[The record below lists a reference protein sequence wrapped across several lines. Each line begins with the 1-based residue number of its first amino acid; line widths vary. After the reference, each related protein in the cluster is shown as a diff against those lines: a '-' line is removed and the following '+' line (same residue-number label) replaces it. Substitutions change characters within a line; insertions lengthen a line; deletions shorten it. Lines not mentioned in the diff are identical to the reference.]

1 MMRTSKPINVGLRTG
16 TLEDSMIITK
26 ELSVV
31 FNRVNAPLTAL
42 QNINLS
48 VSYGQ
53 SCAVI
58 GPSGCGKSTLLYVL
72 AGLCSPT
79 GGVAYIDGKPAV
91 PKRRNTALIL
101 QDYGLLPWQTAWQNT
116 VLGLKI
122 RGVSPSEQKSVAA
135 EVLHDL
141 GLWQYRSHY
150 PAQLSGGQ
158 RQRVAIARA
167 LTLSPDLLL
176 MDEPFSS
183 LDALTRES
191 LQETLLGIWRRDKVT
206 SVLVTHNIE
215 EAVYLGQKILIF
227 SPRPGRILHCLDNP
241 QIGDPDYRSQSGF
254 YSLCSLVRK
263 LLEEGMAGE

>member
-1 MMRTSKPINVGLRTG
+1 MLRINKQDTGLKTEIPEVRMIRTEN
-16 TLEDSMIITK
+16 
-26 ELSVV
+26 LSVV
-31 FNRVNAPLTAL
+31 FNRTDNPLSAL

-48 VSYGQ
+48 VSYGH
-53 SCAVI
+53 SCAII

-72 AGLCSPT
+72 AGLCLPT
-79 GGVAYIDGKPAV
+79 DGVAYIDEKPAV
-91 PKRRNTALIL
+91 PKRQSTALIL

-135 EVLHDL
+135 GVLKDL

-167 LTLSPDLLL
+167 LTLNPDLLL

-215 EAVYLGQKILIF
+215 EAVYLGQKIVIF

-241 QIGDPDYRSQSGF
+241 QIGEPDYRNQPEF

-263 LLEEGMAGE
+263 LLEEGMSGE

>member
-1 MMRTSKPINVGLRTG
+1 MKSKLRNACSETG
-16 TLEDSMIITK
+16 IPEDSMIRTRD
-26 ELSVV
+26 LSVV
-31 FNRVNAPLTAL
+31 FNPEGTRLTAL
-42 QNINLS
+42 QEINLS
-48 VSYGQ
+48 VAYGE

-58 GPSGCGKSTLLYVL
+58 GPSGCGKSTLLYIL
-72 AGLCSPT
+72 AGLYSPT
-79 GGVAYIDGKPAV
+79 EGAAYIDGKPAV
-91 PKRRNTALIL
+91 PKRKNTSLIL

-116 VLGLKI
+116 VLGLKL
-122 RGVSPSEQKSVAA
+122 RGVTVSEQKMIA
-135 EVLHDL
+135 EQILQDL
-141 GLWQYRSHY
+141 GLWTYRSHY

-167 LTLSPDLLL
+167 LTLKPDLLL

-191 LQETLLGIWRRDKVT
+191 LQETLLAIWRKDKVT

-215 EAVYLGQKILIF
+215 EAVYLGQKIVIF

-241 QIGDPDYRSQSGF
+241 QIGDPNYRSKPAF

-263 LLEEGMAGE
+263 LLEEGMTVD